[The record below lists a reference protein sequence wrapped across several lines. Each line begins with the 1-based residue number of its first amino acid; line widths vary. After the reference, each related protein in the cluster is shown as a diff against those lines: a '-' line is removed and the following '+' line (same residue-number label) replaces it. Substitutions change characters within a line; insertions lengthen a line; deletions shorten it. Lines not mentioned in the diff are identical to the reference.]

1 MWGLTYGWGA
11 LKGDSPG
18 PAGCGESRIN
28 EISEMTGLPLRAG
41 GLQRETTVL

>member
-18 PAGCGESRIN
+18 PAGWGESRIN
-28 EISEMTGLPLRAG
+28 EMSEMTGLPLRAG
-41 GLQRETTVL
+41 GLQRERGAL